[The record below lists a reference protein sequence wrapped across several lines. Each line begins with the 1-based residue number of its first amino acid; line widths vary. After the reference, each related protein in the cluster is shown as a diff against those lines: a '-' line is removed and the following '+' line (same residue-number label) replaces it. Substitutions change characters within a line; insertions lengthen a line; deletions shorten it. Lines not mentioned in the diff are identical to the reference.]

1 MQARR
6 VATVR
11 PSPVRAERD
20 EFPCGDTPPPPRLRY
35 RARLGETM
43 LDLSILSLALAFAP
57 VSQDSAPPSTPAAAA
72 SQDSPTV
79 EQLTK
84 LVSDL
89 FEGLQKKYGN
99 LENPSEEE
107 IKAIQADIAVQA
119 DALLA
124 GIDLGK
130 LDDEQLSA
138 VEPVIGMSSK
148 GRETMV
154 RILNERAKQ
163 PTIEGFR
170 AAVKA
175 LMMSPRGESA
185 AAALNLLEHPA
196 FGEALGSDESL
207 MVFDMI
213 PEDVS
218 AEQLAKHAAMLEG
231 FAARFTP
238 DAPLNMVMAAE
249 SYLKLARKALPKDKA
264 DAARAKVLAFIDA
277 KLPTAQGREKSGL
290 ERMAKVLNGA
300 AARGEL
306 LGFPVPSM
314 DCEWV
319 MRADGTTPWK
329 SLADLKGKV
338 VVLDFWATWCGPC
351 VGSFPKVRDLR
362 AAYPADKVEIV
373 GITSLQGV
381 VQHQKRPPVDCQGK
395 PDLEKT
401 ETLTFMKDMD
411 VTWTVAITKE
421 DVFNPDFAVRGIPF
435 VAILDQDGKVAKV
448 GLYPGDETAI
458 RKAVD
463 ELLAKGASGAG
474 AKKG

>member
-1 MQARR
+1 MDESFARR
-6 VATVR
+6 TIEHYADKWQRHGATPLGV
-11 PSPVRAERD
+11 D
-20 EFPCGDTPPPPRLRY
+20 WN
-35 RARLGETM
+35 GET
-43 LDLSILSLALAFAP
+43 
-57 VSQDSAPPSTPAAAA
+57 SQLLHF
-72 SQDSPTV
+72 
-79 EQLTK
+79 EQLAK

-218 AEQLAKHAAMLEG
+218 AEQ
-231 FAARFTP
+231 
-238 DAPLNMVMAAE
+238 
-249 SYLKLARKALPKDKA
+249 
-264 DAARAKVLAFIDA
+264 RASRQ
-277 KLPTAQGREKSGL
+277 TR
-290 ERMAKVLNGA
+290 R
-300 AARGEL
+300 
-306 LGFPVPSM
+306 
-314 DCEWV
+314 
-319 MRADGTTPWK
+319 
-329 SLADLKGKV
+329 
-338 VVLDFWATWCGPC
+338 
-351 VGSFPKVRDLR
+351 
-362 AAYPADKVEIV
+362 
-373 GITSLQGV
+373 
-381 VQHQKRPPVDCQGK
+381 
-395 PDLEKT
+395 
-401 ETLTFMKDMD
+401 
-411 VTWTVAITKE
+411 
-421 DVFNPDFAVRGIPF
+421 
-435 VAILDQDGKVAKV
+435 
-448 GLYPGDETAI
+448 
-458 RKAVD
+458 
-463 ELLAKGASGAG
+463 
-474 AKKG
+474 